1 MGAITAEL
9 VIIGAAMAGSCFII
23 GFGSAIIGVV
33 GFDSAIIGGCGAMGL
48 CSAII
53 GLLSVMVGCGAMGL
67 CSAIIGL
74 LSAIIGLLSVMVG
87 CGAMGLCSAIM
98 GFGSAMIG
106 AAKKRSIMTINHQF
120 AVASYFQRFGTTAGS
135 SRGSGSLEARPL

>member
-48 CSAII
+48 CSAI
-53 GLLSVMVGCGAMGL
+53 M
-67 CSAIIGL
+67 GL